1 MNYHQGPRFQR
12 GRGLGAIFSALARGI
27 APIARLGLRAGKSF
41 LSSPLVKKIGQ
52 TALDAAKQSAVNLSA
67 DLLEG
72 RDMQE
77 SAQNELNNAR
87 SKIASTLRGGKKR
100 KKHLSKKTS
109 GAKKSK
115 PSKKIKNIK
124 YSLLD

>member
-1 MNYHQGPRFQR
+1 MNYHHGPRFQR
-12 GRGLGAIFSALARGI
+12 GRGLGSIFSALARGI
-27 APIARLGLRAGKSF
+27 APIARLGLKAGKSF
-41 LSSPLVKKIGQ
+41 FSSPFVKKIGQ
-52 TALDAAKQSAVNLSA
+52 SALDAAKQSAVNLSA

-100 KKHLSKKTS
+100 KKHLSKKPVQV
-109 GAKKSK
+109 KRRK
-115 PSKKIKNIK
+115 PPKNNKNIR

>member
-1 MNYHQGPRFQR
+1 MNYHHGPRFQR
-12 GRGLGAIFSALARGI
+12 GRGLGSIFAALARGI
-27 APIARLGLRAGKSF
+27 APIARLGLRAGRSLF
-41 LSSPLVKKIGQ
+41 SSPFAKKLGQ
-52 TALDAAKQSAVNLSA
+52 SALDIAKQSAVNLSA

-72 RDMQE
+72 KDMSE

-100 KKHLSKKTS
+100 KKHKKN
-109 GAKKSK
+109 AKVVKKSR
-115 PSKKIKNIK
+115 NVK